1 LPFVGNFRRGHGVY
15 LVEEAC
21 MTGGRGCRVGSIAR
35 GPGLAA
41 PARAAAA
48 VVALLVAAAVV
59 LSGCGGSP
67 AASGGSSNTLT
78 PASGSAGVEP
88 AALDPSDP
96 STSPAA
102 VTHTVMKQFAP
113 LDENGQ
119 LTAAAEPGGSGSCF
133 ATSIAVP
140 LSGVYRCL
148 SQNTI
153 LDPCFAP
160 AKQKVPS
167 TVVCFGDPW
176 SDGTILSLTGSLP
189 AYNPDLQYGNPWAI
203 ELGNGARCVA
213 VTGAVPVLDDIDLTY
228 RCVDG
233 SVAGLTT
240 DDSGE
245 MAAHYGPASGP
256 LQDVGVLTAWR
267 GRSYR
272 LAG

>member
-1 LPFVGNFRRGHGVY
+1 
-15 LVEEAC
+15 
-21 MTGGRGCRVGSIAR
+21 
-35 GPGLAA
+35 
-41 PARAAAA
+41 
-48 VVALLVAAAVV
+48 
-59 LSGCGGSP
+59 
-67 AASGGSSNTLT
+67 
-78 PASGSAGVEP
+78 
-88 AALDPSDP
+88 
-96 STSPAA
+96 
-102 VTHTVMKQFAP
+102 MKQFAP

-160 AKQKVPS
+160 AHEKVPS

-176 SDGTILSLTGSLP
+176 SDGTILSLTADLP
-189 AYNPDLQYGNPWAI
+189 AYDPDLSYGNPWAI

-213 VTGAVPVLDDIDLTY
+213 VTGAVPVLDDVDLTY

-240 DDSGE
+240 DDNGT
-245 MAAHYGPASGP
+245 MAAHYGPATGP

>member
-1 LPFVGNFRRGHGVY
+1 VAGV
-15 LVEEAC
+15 L
-21 MTGGRGCRVGSIAR
+21 
-35 GPGLAA
+35 LL
-41 PARAAAA
+41 AAA
-48 VVALLVAAAVV
+48 VLLG
-59 LSGCGGSP
+59 GCGGGSP
-67 AASGGSSNTLT
+67 AAHGNSPAPLSSAPGTGGGAA
-78 PASGSAGVEP
+78 PAV
-88 AALDPSDP
+88 LDPSG
-96 STSPAA
+96 STTSPAPA
-102 VTHTVMKQFAP
+102 AHTVMKEFAP

-119 LTAAAEPGGSGSCF
+119 LTASAEPGGSGSCF

-160 AKQKVPS
+160 AHEKVPS

-176 SDGTILSLTGSLP
+176 SDGTILSLAGALP
-189 AYNPDLQYGNPWAI
+189 AYDPDLSYGNPWAI

-213 VTGAVPVLDDIDLTY
+213 VTGAVPVLGAIDLTY
-228 RCVDG
+228 QCADG

-240 DDSGE
+240 DDNGTL
-245 MAAHYGPASGP
+245 AAHYGPAGGP
-256 LQDVGVLTAWR
+256 LQDVDVLTAWR

>member
-1 LPFVGNFRRGHGVY
+1 MTGRRGSR
-15 LVEEAC
+15 
-21 MTGGRGCRVGSIAR
+21 GRWTAR
-35 GPGLAA
+35 GLRLAT

-48 VVALLVAAAVV
+48 TTGALLAAALL
-59 LSGCGGSP
+59 LSACGGAPSAPP
-67 AASGGSSNTLT
+67 ATNSSAPLSSAPGTGGAA
-78 PASGSAGVEP
+78 PAV
-88 AALDPSDP
+88 LDPSDP
-96 STSPAA
+96 TSSAPV
-102 VTHTVMKQFAP
+102 VTHTVMKEFAP
-113 LDENGQ
+113 LDEHGQ
-119 LTAAAEPGGSGSCF
+119 LTTAAEPGGSGSCF

-160 AKQKVPS
+160 AHKKVPTS
-167 TVVCFGDPW
+167 VVCFGDPW
-176 SDGTILSLTGSLP
+176 SDGTIISLTGALP
-189 AYNPDLQYGNPWAI
+189 TYAPDLTEGNPWAI

-213 VTGAVPVLDDIDLTY
+213 VTGAVPVLGDVYLTY

-240 DDSGE
+240 DDNGTL
-245 MAAHYGPASGP
+245 AAHYGPAGGP

-272 LAG
+272 LAGNA

>member
-1 LPFVGNFRRGHGVY
+1 MTGRRGS
-15 LVEEAC
+15 C
-21 MTGGRGCRVGSIAR
+21 GRWTAR
-35 GPGLAA
+35 GLRLATRL
-41 PARAAAA
+41 PAASAVLTVLGAAA
-48 VVALLVAAAVV
+48 LV
-59 LSGCGGSP
+59 LSGCGGTPSAHGNSP
-67 AASGGSSNTLT
+67 TPLTSASHTGGVRAAVLG
-78 PASGSAGVEP
+78 PSGSTTS
-88 AALDPSDP
+88 AAP
-96 STSPAA
+96 

-119 LTAAAEPGGSGSCF
+119 LTASAEPGGSGSCF

-140 LSGVYRCL
+140 LSGVFRCL

-160 AKQKVPS
+160 ANEKVP
-167 TVVCFGDPW
+167 TAVVCFGDPW
-176 SDGTILSLTGSLP
+176 SDGAIISLTETLP
-189 AYNPDLQYGNPWAI
+189 TYAPDLSYGNPWAI

-213 VTGAVPVLDDIDLTY
+213 ITGAVPVLGDVDLTY

-240 DDSGE
+240 DDNGA
-245 MAAHYGPASGP
+245 MAAHYGPSSGP

>member
-1 LPFVGNFRRGHGVY
+1 
-15 LVEEAC
+15 
-21 MTGGRGCRVGSIAR
+21 MTGGRGCRGGWVAR
-35 GPGLAA
+35 GLNFAA
-41 PARAAAA
+41 PARAAGAVAA
-48 VVALLVAAAVV
+48 LGIAAAVV
-59 LSGCGGSP
+59 LSGCGGPP
-67 AASGGSSNTLT
+67 AARGNSPTALT
-78 PASGSAGVEP
+78 SASGTGGAVQP
-88 AALDPSDP
+88 AVLDPSG
-96 STSPAA
+96 STTSPPA
-102 VTHTVMKQFAP
+102 VAHTVMKQFAP

-119 LTAAAEPGGSGSCF
+119 LTAPAEPGGSGSCF

-160 AKQKVPS
+160 AHQKVPA

-189 AYNPDLQYGNPWAI
+189 TYDPDLSYGNPWAI

-213 VTGAVPVLDDIDLTY
+213 VTGAVPVLGDIDLTY
-228 RCVDG
+228 QCVDG

-240 DDSGE
+240 DDSGA